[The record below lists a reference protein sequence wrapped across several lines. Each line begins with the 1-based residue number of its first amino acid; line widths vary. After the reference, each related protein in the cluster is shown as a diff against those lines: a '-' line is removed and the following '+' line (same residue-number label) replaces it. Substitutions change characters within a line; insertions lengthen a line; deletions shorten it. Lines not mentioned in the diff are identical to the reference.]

1 MDKEFRRISEL
12 LGNLKVETDGN
23 WTFTTGSLGESEIV
37 LHKCGIGKVNAAI
50 GASEL
55 MRRYSPQLI
64 ISTGCAGGGQ
74 TSMEVKDVVV
84 STELTYH
91 DVYCGEAMGKT
102 VYGQVQ
108 GMPARFKSPAE
119 LVEKAMS
126 LNGEVTARIHSGLFV
141 TGDWFVDSR
150 EKMRSIVSLFPEAV
164 AVDMES
170 AAIAQTCHVFG
181 VDSPEEAI
189 QAIHHF
195 YQEVGIPMTLREVGI
210 DGSRIDEMAHHVAV
224 NEGLDQAWVPLHEE
238 DIAAILRNCL

>member
-55 MRRYSPQLI
+55 IRRYSPQLI

-181 VDSPEEAI
+181 VDFISFRVI
-189 QAIHHF
+189 SD
-195 YQEVGIPMTLREVGI
+195 IPLKDNKASQYHNFWDTIADNSFETTRRFLEQI
-210 DGSRIDEMAHHVAV
+210 T
-224 NEGLDQAWVPLHEE
+224 EGA
-238 DIAAILRNCL
+238 C